1 MHPQFETMEDYLG
14 RLPRSEQAKIRAGSK
29 KILAEIKQAR
39 AEKTLK
45 ESLVTGTYPQRT
57 ESNSK

>member
-14 RLPRSEQAKIRAGSK
+14 RLPRSEQAKIRAGSN

-39 AEKTLK
+39 AEKSIK
-45 ESLVTGTYPQRT
+45 ENLVKGTSPQCT